1 MQKQLKGIAYV
12 SVWVIIWGTLGSL
25 IDFPLLENSVYE
37 PGTIWQYITF
47 SLAAMISIIIAIIL
61 YPRIFKSDS

>member
-1 MQKQLKGIAYV
+1 MQKQLKGIGYV
-12 SVWVIIWGTLGSL
+12 SIWVMIWGTLGSL

-37 PGTIWQYITF
+37 PGSIGQYITF
-47 SLAAMISIIIAIIL
+47 SLTAITSIIIAIIF